1 MAALAKL
8 EQSSRA
14 HSREC
19 VPTTVSAAYSKWRH
33 GGGSGTARRHSVR
46 AELAMAIV
54 TAVVVAATAA
64 AAVGATNHPQSILV
78 YGSNRRLASFLSRLR
93 CS

>member
-33 GGGSGTARRHSVR
+33 DSGGGSGTARRHSVR

-54 TAVVVAATAA
+54 TAAVVVAATT
-64 AAVGATNHPQSILV
+64 ATNHPQSILV

>member
-8 EQSSRA
+8 EQSRA

-33 GGGSGTARRHSVR
+33 GGGGSTARRHSVR

-54 TAVVVAATAA
+54 TAAVVVAATAA
-64 AAVGATNHPQSILV
+64 VAVGATNHPQSILV

>member
-33 GGGSGTARRHSVR
+33 DSGGGSTARRHSVR

-54 TAVVVAATAA
+54 TAVVVAATA
-64 AAVGATNHPQSILV
+64 GATNHPQSILV

>member
-33 GGGSGTARRHSVR
+33 GGGSTARRHSVR

-54 TAVVVAATAA
+54 TAAVVVAATAA
-64 AAVGATNHPQSILV
+64 GATNHPPILV

>member
-54 TAVVVAATAA
+54 TAAVVVAATA
-64 AAVGATNHPQSILV
+64 GATNHPQSILV

>member
-33 GGGSGTARRHSVR
+33 GGGGSGTARRHSVR

-54 TAVVVAATAA
+54 TAAVVVAATA
-64 AAVGATNHPQSILV
+64 GATNHPPILV

>member
-33 GGGSGTARRHSVR
+33 GGGGSTARRHSVR

-54 TAVVVAATAA
+54 TAAVVVAAT

>member
-33 GGGSGTARRHSVR
+33 DSGGSGTARRHSVR

-54 TAVVVAATAA
+54 TAAVVVAAT
-64 AAVGATNHPQSILV
+64 AVGATNHPPILV

>member
-33 GGGSGTARRHSVR
+33 GGGSTTRRHSVR

-54 TAVVVAATAA
+54 TAAVVVAATA
-64 AAVGATNHPQSILV
+64 GATNHPPILV

>member
-33 GGGSGTARRHSVR
+33 DSGGGSGTARRHSVR

-54 TAVVVAATAA
+54 TAVVVAATA
-64 AAVGATNHPQSILV
+64 VGATNHPQSILV